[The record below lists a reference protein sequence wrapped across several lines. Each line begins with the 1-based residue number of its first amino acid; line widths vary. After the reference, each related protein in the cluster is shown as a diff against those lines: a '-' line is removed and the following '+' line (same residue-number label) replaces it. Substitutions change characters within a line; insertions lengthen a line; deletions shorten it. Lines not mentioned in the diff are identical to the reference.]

1 MTSAQQMLAQGL
13 KNCANDLSADLK
25 LKLQLSK
32 ENICKI
38 TIKICFIPRHVIW
51 CGNCEEYSTKR

>member
-1 MTSAQQMLAQGL
+1 MTSTQQMLAQGL

-51 CGNCEEYSTKR
+51 CGNCDE